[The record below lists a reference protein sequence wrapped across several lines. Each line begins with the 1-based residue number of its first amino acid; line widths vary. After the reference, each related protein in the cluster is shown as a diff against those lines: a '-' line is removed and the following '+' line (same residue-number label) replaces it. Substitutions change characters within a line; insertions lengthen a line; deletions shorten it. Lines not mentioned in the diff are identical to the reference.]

1 MTTKK
6 ISLNELR
13 SIVKQIINE
22 EIHKKIFNLYHLKSL
37 SPSDSELVLTDKTGN
52 QIYLYKKEKSDYFND
67 DSQDTWVL
75 YDTDTTNGKIKPTTS
90 HRMSK
95 IIVNVLPFED
105 TLK

>member
-1 MTTKK
+1 MATKK

-13 SIVKQIINE
+13 SIVKQIIKE
-22 EIHKKIFNLYHLKSL
+22 ESDKKVFNLYHLKSL

-52 QIYLYKKEKSDYFND
+52 QIYLYKKEKSNYFDD

-75 YDTDTTNGKIKPTTS
+75 YDTDTTNGKVKPTS
-90 HRMSK
+90 SYRMSR